1 MEVHADDV
9 TQQGHNKL
17 IKWRDKN
24 TFVSVCFK
32 RLTIS
37 KNFQDIV
44 CVLPGYSQLEQRE
57 LFWIGYI

>member
-1 MEVHADDV
+1 MEVHADVV
-9 TQQGHNKL
+9 TQQGQNKL

-44 CVLPGYSQLEQRE
+44 CVLPGYS
-57 LFWIGYI
+57 